1 MIVIRKV
8 RNVES
13 YCIKDKAFPYISV
26 FVPSK
31 QQAERVKLLWEME
44 THADE
49 IKSDIFEPKGSAP
62 YQRAPPLENPDRKRN
77 C

>member
-13 YCIKDKAFPYISV
+13 YCIKDKAFPFISV

-44 THADE
+44 TQIVPLWKTMETH
-49 IKSDIFEPKGSAP
+49 PKGSAP
-62 YQRAPPLENPDRKRN
+62 YQRALPLENPDR
-77 C
+77 